1 MKIPDDTLKEV
12 CKMGQRGDC
21 CRYIIVDP
29 ELGIVCAKHTKWQAL
44 IDGRVDQMVAKGDNC
59 EGILLEEGSKAV

>member
-12 CKMGQRGDC
+12 CKMGQRADT
-21 CRYIIVDP
+21 CRYIIVG
-29 ELGIVCAKHTKWQAL
+29 EHGIVCAKHTKWQAL